1 MPLKSLGL
9 SSQAEGVIAI
19 NVAAVIFGLAA
30 LYGKLD
36 VSPFWIV
43 TMRSG
48 FGAIT
53 LALLGGY
60 KTEPG
65 ISSSSWGIIAISGLL
80 LAAHWLTFFGSVQLA
95 GVAVATLTFAT
106 FPLFTVLVEATLR
119 RRLPRL
125 AEVGVG
131 FLIVIAVALLT
142 HPANGQANLTGVI
155 IGLSS
160 AVFYALF
167 WRVSQD
173 LNRSLAPV
181 TISFYQ
187 NAAAFLWFVP
197 TLLVARPA
205 PASGFDWLCLAALGI
220 INTALMFQL
229 YLYALK
235 RISTTTCSGFIALEP
250 VYAIMFAGLLFHEP
264 VTPWIIVS
272 IVLIIVASLALLK
285 IEREPLPPGV
295 E

>member
-1 MPLKSLGL
+1 MPLKSFGL

-19 NVAAVIFGLAA
+19 NFAAVIFGLAA

-60 KTEPG
+60 RTQSG
-65 ISSSSWGIIAISGLL
+65 IGSCWGTIAVSGLL
-80 LAAHWLTFFGSVQLA
+80 LATHWLTFFASVQLA

-131 FLIVIAVALLT
+131 CLIIVAVALLT
-142 HPANGQANLTGVI
+142 SPDNGQANLTGAIV
-155 IGLSS
+155 GLSS
-160 AVFYALF
+160 AVTYALF
-167 WRVSQD
+167 WKVSQG
-173 LNRSLAPV
+173 LNRSLEPV

-187 NAAAFLWFVP
+187 NAAAFLWVIP
-197 TLLVARPA
+197 TLIASRPA
-205 PASGFDWLCLAALGI
+205 PASGFDWFCLAALGI

-235 RISTTTCSGFIALEP
+235 RISATTCSGFIALEP
-250 VYAIMFAGLLFHEP
+250 VYAIMFAALLFHEP
-264 VTPWIIVS
+264 ITPWIVVS
-272 IVLIIVASLALLK
+272 IILIVGASLTLLK
-285 IEREPLPPGV
+285 IERERLPPGV

>member
-1 MPLKSLGL
+1 MSLRSFGL
-9 SSQAEGVIAI
+9 SPQTEGVVAI

-36 VSPFWIV
+36 ISPFWIV
-43 TMRSG
+43 AMRSG

-53 LALLGGY
+53 LAIFGGY
-60 KTEPG
+60 KTQSH

-80 LAAHWLTFFGSVQLA
+80 LATHWLTFFASVQLA
-95 GVAVATLTFAT
+95 GVAIATLTFAT
-106 FPLFTVLVEATLR
+106 FPLFTVIVEAFLR
-119 RRLPRL
+119 RRLPRF
-125 AEVGVG
+125 AEIGVG
-131 FLIVIAVALLT
+131 FLIVMAVALLT
-142 HPANGQANLTGVI
+142 GPGNGQGNI
-155 IGLSS
+155 IGTVVGLSS
-160 AVFYALF
+160 AVTYALF
-167 WRVSQD
+167 WRVSQG
-173 LNRSLAPV
+173 LGKSLAPV

-197 TLLVARPA
+197 TLLFATPVPTT
-205 PASGFDWLCLAALGI
+205 GFGWLCLAALGT

-235 RISTTTCSGFIALEP
+235 RISATACSGFIALEP
-250 VYAIMFAGLLFHEP
+250 VYAIIFAGLLFHEP
-264 VTPWIIVS
+264 ITPWIIVS
-272 IVLIIVASLALLK
+272 IFLIVGASLALLK

>member
-1 MPLKSLGL
+1 MSLKINGL

-19 NVAAVIFGLAA
+19 NFAAVIFGLAA

-65 ISSSSWGIIAISGLL
+65 ISSSSWSVIAISGLL
-80 LAAHWLTFFGSVQLA
+80 LATHWLTFFASVQLA

-106 FPLFTVLVEATLR
+106 FPLFTVLVEATLLR
-119 RRLPRL
+119 KPPRP

-142 HPANGQANLTGVI
+142 NPANGQANLIGAV
-155 IGLSS
+155 IGLRLRLRMR
-160 AVFYALF
+160 FF
-167 WRVSQD
+167 
-173 LNRSLAPV
+173 
-181 TISFYQ
+181 
-187 NAAAFLWFVP
+187 
-197 TLLVARPA
+197 
-205 PASGFDWLCLAALGI
+205 G
-220 INTALMFQL
+220 
-229 YLYALK
+229 
-235 RISTTTCSGFIALEP
+235 E
-250 VYAIMFAGLLFHEP
+250 
-264 VTPWIIVS
+264 
-272 IVLIIVASLALLK
+272 
-285 IEREPLPPGV
+285 
-295 E
+295 